1 MKKLLKRLVAFIIDM
16 FIVIIISE
24 ALSSIDFINIYKDEY
39 QEEYAQ
45 YIELYNDALEE
56 KVTLEEYN
64 EKAINYNYNLGK
76 LSIISSVIYIVITIS
91 YFVGFNCLY
100 QGQTIGKKITRIRIV
115 SSKDS
120 NVKIWQ
126 YILRTIFLTG
136 IFSNI
141 VLILSVLFVNE
152 NVYYNISYLI
162 NIFEYI
168 LQLVIVITIILN
180 KNGRGLHDII
190 CQTTVVEE

>member
-24 ALSSIDFINIYKDEY
+24 TLSRIDFINIYKDKY

-64 EKAINYNYNLGK
+64 EKAVTYNYNLGK
-76 LSIISSVIYIVITIS
+76 LSIISSTIYIVITIS

-100 QGQTIGKKITRIRIV
+100 QGQTIGKRILRIRII

-120 NVKIWQ
+120 NVRLWQ
-126 YILRTIFLTG
+126 YILRIVLLTG
-136 IFSNI
+136 IFSNV
-141 VLILSVLFVNE
+141 VLILSVLFMNE
-152 NVYYNISYLI
+152 NIYYNISYFV
-162 NIFEYI
+162 NVFEYI
-168 LQLVIVITIILN
+168 LQLVIIITTIIN
-180 KNGRGLHDII
+180 KNGIGLHDII

>member
-24 ALSSIDFINIYKDEY
+24 TLSRIDFINIYKDKY

-64 EKAINYNYNLGK
+64 EKAVTYNYNLGK
-76 LSIISSVIYIVITIS
+76 LSIISSTIYIVITIS

-100 QGQTIGKKITRIRIV
+100 QGQTIGKRILRIRII

-120 NVKIWQ
+120 NVRLWQ
-126 YILRTIFLTG
+126 YILRIVLLTG
-136 IFSNI
+136 IFSNV
-141 VLILSVLFVNE
+141 VLILSVLFMNE
-152 NVYYNISYLI
+152 NIYYNISYFV
-162 NIFEYI
+162 NVFEYI
-168 LQLVIVITIILN
+168 LQLVIIITTIIN